1 MFVWNEV
8 ICLGDSITYGAR
20 DKYGRSYPIELS
32 KLLTEELNE
41 FYYCHNF
48 GINGETSSD
57 LQRRAWSNISSRSNS
72 RIMLLLIGTN
82 DIQIGITPDIY
93 EDNIRQI
100 ISTGKVFNMNIIVG
114 TIPELGFTPLY
125 LNNTNFIKEYNKR
138 IIKLSTELNFT
149 VCDLKGIEKYYVDN
163 VHITH
168 EGNIELAKKFK
179 KTILGLQC

>member
-1 MFVWNEV
+1 MPLFWSNRDYEV
-8 ICLGDSITYGAR
+8 LVERVNRELIDSIIDTYVTIYR
-20 DKYGRSYPIELS
+20 ISPDQTEVNLYGES
-32 KLLTEELNE
+32 
-41 FYYCHNF
+41 
-48 GINGETSSD
+48 
-57 LQRRAWSNISSRSNS
+57 A
-72 RIMLLLIGTN
+72 
-82 DIQIGITPDIY
+82 
-93 EDNIRQI
+93 